1 MLFLLGLA
9 SRVIMGFSPT
19 IYASSLRTF
28 MPLYAVLMVLTVKV
42 FTDNREYFRRNG
54 ALHAILRDA
63 FGGLVALSAVY
74 NIWAVSRIG

>member
-1 MLFLLGLA
+1 
-9 SRVIMGFSPT
+9 
-19 IYASSLRTF
+19 

-54 ALHAILRDA
+54 ALHAILRDV